1 MSMTKPLLKQSEL
14 FKGVSPEELM
24 LLTPLTRSETFS
36 TGSIVFFQDAPAE
49 KAYLLDHGLVALK
62 TSLSDGVEITYEMIT
77 HRGDLFG
84 WSALVEPFQLTA
96 TAICLEKTKVL
107 ELNRK
112 DLNQL
117 FSRYPRLGFKVMQN
131 LCVLI
136 ARRLQRT
143 RQILTGEI

>member
-1 MSMTKPLLKQSEL
+1 MSMTRPLLKQSEL
-14 FKGVSPEELM
+14 FKGVSADELK
-24 LLTPLTRSETFS
+24 LLTPLTRSETFN

-62 TSLSDGVEITYEMIT
+62 TSLSDGLEITYEMIT

-112 DLNQL
+112 DLNRL
-117 FSRYPRLGFKVMQN
+117 FSQVPRLGFKVMQN

-143 RQILTGEI
+143 RQILTGEL